1 MKNAEDD
8 HMLNTANTELAL
20 FIISFLLVIF
30 GRYRGKKKQTK
41 DIKLELVYQI
51 FTKCWCLFTFNLY
64 LFIM

>member
-51 FTKCWCLFTFNLY
+51 FTKC
-64 LFIM
+64 